1 MRRSG
6 PLQRIR
12 EARAISSYSPPAI
25 YWRLDI
31 RSTWMTIVN
40 VGSTNGEE
48 NEIARY
54 TPED

>member
-6 PLQRIR
+6 RLQRIR